1 MSRPIHSTEV
11 RTGRNIDLG
20 TYRDSR
26 YIRCGKCGFINH
38 LDREVHLPEGSR
50 AGYGFTYGDEITMD
64 SSTITFDSSTVH
76 FDGYYIDRETYV
88 GGCRFCGTYLY
99 NK

>member
-1 MSRPIHSTEV
+1 MSNVPSKAVHS
-11 RTGRNIDLG
+11 GRNPDLG
-20 TYRDSR
+20 ARRDDR
-26 YIRCGKCGFINH
+26 YVRCAKCGFINH

-50 AGYGFTYGDEITMD
+50 AGYGFTYGAEIDMD
-64 SSTITFDSSTVH
+64 SSSVTFDSTSVH

-88 GGCRFCGTYLY
+88 GGCRLCGTYLY